1 MSVVINMDSKVI
13 EVCAAV
19 AFHNGRLLLA
29 TRRPGSALAGS
40 WEYPGGKCASG
51 ETLESC
57 IARELRE
64 EIDASVTRATELLS
78 LDYAYPEKTVRLH
91 FMLCEI
97 SNPEKIVAR
106 EGQRI
111 AWVAFNELSDLSFAP
126 ADKFFTESVSAKDG
140 LPNEFQVKDA
150 RTVRM
155 LGAWLRGERHDDVK
169 ALIAKPE
176 WLRVK
181 FTGGKE
187 RIEMRQLL
195 SRAKLHTVCESAKCP
210 NMCDCW
216 RRKTATFMV
225 MGNVCTRRCH
235 FCSVAHGKPE
245 CLDAMEP
252 RHVAESVRT
261 LGLRHAVLT
270 CVTRDDLPDGGA
282 SHMAAVVQAI
292 HDVSPETTV
301 EVLVSDFLGKTSS
314 VDTVLAAKV
323 RVYGHNIETVERLTP
338 SVRSV
343 ATYRR
348 SLEMLTYAAAYCG
361 PNCTVKSGLMLGLGE
376 TDDEIRQT
384 LKDLRG
390 AGVEI
395 VTIGQYLQP
404 TPDNLD
410 VERLVTPEEFTAWEQ
425 YAERELGFRRAV
437 CGPLVRSSY
446 MAEEAVAA
454 SRRQGQ

>member
-1 MSVVINMDSKVI
+1 MVRMDSVTNVI

-19 AFHNGRLLLA
+19 AFHEGRMLLA

-40 WEYPGGKCASG
+40 WEYPGGKCR
-51 ETLESC
+51 TDESLNDC
-57 IARELRE
+57 IARELQE
-64 EIDASVTRATELLS
+64 ELGAEVTTSAELLS
-78 LDYAYPEKTVRLH
+78 LTYSYPEKTVRLH
-91 FMLCEI
+91 FMLCEL
-97 SNPEKIVAR
+97 SNPAALVPR
-106 EGQRI
+106 EGQMV
-111 AWVAFNELSDLSFAP
+111 AWKKAEELKALSFAP
-126 ADKFFTESVSAKDG
+126 ADKMFTEAVAGTDALSEAF
-140 LPNEFQVKDA
+140 EVKDA

-155 LGAWLRGERHDDVK
+155 LGAWLRGERREDVR
-169 ALIAKPE
+169 ALQAKPE

-181 FTGGKE
+181 FVGGKE

-225 MGNVCTRRCH
+225 LGNVCTSNCR
-235 FCSVAHGKPE
+235 FCSVPHGKPE
-245 CLDAMEP
+245 APDVNEP
-252 RHVAESVRT
+252 QHVAESVKT

-282 SHMAAVVQAI
+282 SHMASVVRAI
-292 HDVSPETTV
+292 HAVSPETTV
-301 EVLVSDFLGKTSS
+301 EVLVSDFLGKTEC
-314 VDTVLAAKV
+314 VDAVLAAGV

-338 SVRSV
+338 TIRSV
-343 ATYRR
+343 AKYRR
-348 SLEMLTYAAAYCG
+348 SLEMLSYAAAHCG
-361 PNCTVKSGLMLGLGE
+361 KDCVVKSGLMLGLGE

-384 LKDLRG
+384 LKDLRA

-404 TPDNLD
+404 TPANCD
-410 VERLVTPEEFTAWEQ
+410 VERLVTPDEFKAWET
-425 YAERELGFRRAV
+425 YAEKELGFRRAV

-446 MAEEAVAA
+446 MAEEAL
-454 SRRQGQ
+454 RGK